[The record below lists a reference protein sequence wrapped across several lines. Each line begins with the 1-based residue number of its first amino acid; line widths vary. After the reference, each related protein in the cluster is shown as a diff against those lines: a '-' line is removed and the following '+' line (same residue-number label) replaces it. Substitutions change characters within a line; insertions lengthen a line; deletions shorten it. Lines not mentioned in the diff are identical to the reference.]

1 LPKRISPGLGGC
13 CVQRGEGDRN
23 FMLKMEN
30 WKEKKEEHL
39 KLSAA
44 AADKYDELYETTN
57 FATGSYMNY
66 ELETIKKFIDFA
78 PSKSIA
84 LDLGC
89 GTGRGCFYL
98 SKFFDKVYGYDFS
111 PEMILVCNKNKISRR
126 KGNVSFETRDVE
138 EDALPWE
145 SNTISFVNTAFGMGS
160 FFENVENLFREVKRI
175 LLPKG
180 IAIFSFYN
188 SEALVNKLEL
198 QWEPALAARV
208 VTNGLNV
215 SFEGKK
221 FEIPAR
227 AYNVKEIEKRIKG
240 SFGEKN
246 ILEIT
251 TFPTL
256 SALFPQELFQRKE
269 ARDLCT
275 NVDNMLSNNLEIA
288 AGPYI
293 IVVCKKAGN
302 IDKQQPIKGYEN
314 VLSLLRTYSI
324 DTTIRIKEHNP
335 VRTMDDVK
343 KVLNVEANTMVKSIL
358 ITVDNN
364 MDEKSPKNDNSL
376 FLIGIPSDRKL
387 DFAALAT
394 ILGISRKRLE
404 MASQSQVEDM
414 TGFKVGSIPP
424 FGLPKNIPV
433 IIDLRVLNLK
443 EIWCG
448 TGKSTESIRLTLE
461 ELKMLSTPTF
471 YDISK
476 PL

>member
-1 LPKRISPGLGGC
+1 
-13 CVQRGEGDRN
+13 
-23 FMLKMEN
+23 MEN

-44 AADKYDELYETTN
+44 AADKYDELYEATN

-66 ELETIKKFIDFA
+66 EIETIKKFITEV
-78 PSKSIA
+78 PSRSIA

-111 PEMILVCNKNKISRR
+111 PEMILVCNKNKLSKR
-126 KGNVSFETRDVE
+126 KGNVSFEIRDIE
-138 EDALPWE
+138 EQELPWE
-145 SNTISFVNTAFGMGS
+145 NNTIPFVNTAFGMGS
-160 FFENVENLFREVKRI
+160 FFENVENLFREVKRV
-175 LLPKG
+175 LQPKG

-188 SEALVNKLEL
+188 SDALVNKLEL
-198 QWEPALAARV
+198 QWKPALAARV
-208 VTNGLNV
+208 VTNGLQVN
-215 SFEGKK
+215 FEGKE
-221 FEIPAR
+221 FEIPAK
-227 AYNVKEIEKRIKG
+227 AYSVKEIKRRLIG
-240 SFGEKN
+240 LFGEKN

-256 SALFPQELFQRKE
+256 SALFPQELFASKE
-269 ARDLCT
+269 TQELCT
-275 NVDNMLSNNLEIA
+275 NVDNMLSNNLQIA

-293 IVVCKKAGN
+293 VAVCQKAGS
-302 IDKQQPIKGYEN
+302 IDKKLPIKGYEN
-314 VLSLLRTYSI
+314 VFSSLRTYSI
-324 DTTIRIKEHNP
+324 DTTRRMKEHSP
-335 VRTMDDVK
+335 VRTMEDVK
-343 KVLNVEANTMVKSIL
+343 KVLNAEASTMVKSIL
-358 ITVDNN
+358 VTADNN
-364 MDEKSPKNDNSL
+364 ESETTQENYNNL

-387 DFAALAT
+387 CFSALAT
-394 ILGISRKRLE
+394 VLDIPRKCLK

-433 IIDLRVLNLK
+433 IIDSRVLDLK

-476 PL
+476 S